1 MALYEKRL
9 HKGLFQLDDLQK
21 NLHKNDQ
28 SEQDNLL
35 VKLSQWAKI
44 TQDDLLER
52 LKEVS
57 PVRPD
62 MQMCADYSRRSNS
75 RH

>member
-1 MALYEKRL
+1 MDLYEKRL

-28 SEQDNLL
+28 SEQDKLL
-35 VKLSQWAKI
+35 VTLSQWAKI

-62 MQMCADYSRRSNS
+62 MQMCADYSRRSNP